1 MNCFAKMMHKK
12 IILPISVDSNIL
24 QIFIVEKLKLHL
36 ITTRKKEKGA
46 YYEAPKS
53 LDMASPRG
61 IEPLLPG

>member
-1 MNCFAKMMHKK
+1 MIWEYNK
-12 IILPISVDSNIL
+12 IITQIGIS
-24 QIFIVEKLKLHL
+24 QIAIQFDVLGN
-36 ITTRKKEKGA
+36 KKEKGA

>member
-1 MNCFAKMMHKK
+1 M
-12 IILPISVDSNIL
+12 PISVDSNIL
-24 QIFIVEKLKLHL
+24 QIFIVKKLKLYP
-36 ITTRKKEKGA
+36 ITTKKKEKGA